1 MLEIVI
7 GTRNKDKIREIKELL
22 SDLDIKVY
30 TGFDFPL
37 VTVIEDG
44 DSFVSNSLKKARI
57 YSDASG
63 KIALSDDSGLMVYA
77 LDGRPGVHSARYA
90 GENATYKDNIEK
102 LLREMEGIKDRRAK
116 FVCVVSI
123 VTPEGREYILSGELH
138 GVILEEM
145 RGENGFG
152 YDPVFY
158 IPELGKTLAEIPL
171 EEKNKISHRAK
182 AFTKAKKILEG
193 FLK

>member
-1 MLEIVI
+1 MLEIVL
-7 GTRNKDKIREIKELL
+7 GTRNKDKIREMEKLL
-22 SDLDIKVY
+22 SDLDIKIL

-37 VTVIEDG
+37 VSVIEDG
-44 DSFVSNSLKKARI
+44 SSFVSNSLKKARK
-57 YSDASG
+57 YSEVSG

-77 LDGRPGVHSARYA
+77 LDGKPGVYSSRYA

-102 LLREMEGIKDRRAK
+102 LLNEMRGVKDRRAK

-123 VTPEGREYILSGELH
+123 VTPEGKEYILSGELH
-138 GVILEEM
+138 GIILEEM
-145 RGENGFG
+145 KGEGGFG

-158 IPELGKTLAEIPL
+158 VPEIGKTLAEIPL

-182 AFTKAKKILEG
+182 AFSKAKEILKG
-193 FLK
+193 FIK